1 VRIRLLGVTASGL
14 GERDPLALFAADD
27 PRRRKA
33 VEATDAVR
41 HRFGERAIT
50 RARLVGS
57 RLPSPF
63 ERDPMTPVDQRGF
76 AAEVAARDA
85 DLDPEQVLDDTDEV
99 DGGRDSLGGTDLLE
113 DGTDAS

>member
-1 VRIRLLGVTASGL
+1 
-14 GERDPLALFAADD
+14 
-27 PRRRKA
+27 
-33 VEATDAVR
+33 
-41 HRFGERAIT
+41 
-50 RARLVGS
+50 
-57 RLPSPF
+57 
-63 ERDPMTPVDQRGF
+63 MTPVDQRGF